1 MKYFSEHKNQL
12 EEQLLQVKDELEGWK
27 QNNARL
33 ERQQG
38 MLGYKLVIIIFFIL
52 VFLGR
57 RVMYITLL
65 IYILSQLILS
75 TFCI

>member
-38 MLGYKLVIIIFFIL
+38 MLGYKLVIINFFIL

>member
-38 MLGYKLVIIIFFIL
+38 MLGYKLVIINFFI
-52 VFLGR
+52 
-57 RVMYITLL
+57 
-65 IYILSQLILS
+65 
-75 TFCI
+75 